1 MSRVFYAAH
10 SVSVDGGTVAGAQS
24 VAMNTTFNLEPVFEL
39 GKLEPIDI
47 LSLSP
52 QVEATVTRAIVGGS
66 IISGSFTDWAC
77 SAGGHSVSIGI
88 SDDCSPILGGGGSGM
103 NISDAGISG
112 ATWTF
117 TSEGIFTEEITFT
130 GSSKGISASSLV
142 APVSAQE
149 SGAGVEFRPHFQ
161 GVSVGGG
168 GFSGGLLASVTVSA
182 SIGREQLFAL
192 GQYSAVANYAGTPAE
207 ITYEIETYASS
218 AGDGTS
224 IGDSDYGC
232 GSSTSFFPISVSSCG
247 LTISSSKAAFAGVSY
262 GGGDTGGGNATITY
276 TYTAFNDLVVG

>member
-24 VAMNTTFNLEPVFEL
+24 VAMNTTFNLEPVFQL
-39 GKLEPIDI
+39 GSLEPIDI

-66 IISGSFTDWAC
+66 IISGSFSDWAC

-117 TSEGIFTEEITFT
+117 TNEGIFTEEVTFT
-130 GSSKGISASSLV
+130 GSSKGVIASSLV
-142 APVSAQE
+142 APISAQQT
-149 SGAGVEFRPHFQ
+149 GAGVEFRPHFQ
-161 GVSVGGG
+161 GVNIAGGVL
-168 GFSGGLLASVTVSA
+168 GGLLASVTVSA

-207 ITYEIETYASS
+207 ITYEIETYATS
-218 AGDGTS
+218 AGDSTP
-224 IGDSDYGC
+224 IAEADYGC
-232 GSSTSFFPISVSSCG
+232 GSSTSVFPISVSSCG
-247 LTISSSKAAFAGVSY
+247 VTISSAKAAFAGVSY

-276 TYTAFNDLVVG
+276 TYTAFNDLTIG